1 MSCELCRAGS
11 YGNATT
17 SEGCQLCQCNGHAN
31 VTAGICNPA
40 TGQCYCQDETEGN
53 KCESC
58 KPGYYGDPRHAGTC
72 YRQCSSRGI
81 LSSITNG
88 SLGSYSAPDSRNIYR
103 HSKNEMEVQDCVW
116 VLNTHNSVR
125 GVTVGLGADGPK
137 AKEAIIQLTIHQGAR
152 ILCPTNYVYVY
163 DGLPDFM
170 SLENGWTRQNHLLG
184 AYCSPQTVF
193 PLNVHAHS
201 GIMTIF
207 YRRND
212 VKQGY
217 ATQ

>member
-1 MSCELCRAGS
+1 
-11 YGNATT
+11 
-17 SEGCQLCQCNGHAN
+17 
-31 VTAGICNPA
+31 
-40 TGQCYCQDETEGN
+40 
-53 KCESC
+53 
-58 KPGYYGDPRHAGTC
+58 
-72 YRQCSSRGI
+72 
-81 LSSITNG
+81 
-88 SLGSYSAPDSRNIYR
+88 
-103 HSKNEMEVQDCVW
+103 

-125 GVTVGLGADGPK
+125 GISGGLGGEGPK
-137 AKEAIIQLTIHQGAR
+137 PKEAIIQLTIHQGAR

-212 VKQGY
+212 IKQGY
-217 ATQ
+217 VIFIPIWFGFISINCLLLF

>member
-1 MSCELCRAGS
+1 M
-11 YGNATT
+11 
-17 SEGCQLCQCNGHAN
+17 
-31 VTAGICNPA
+31 
-40 TGQCYCQDETEGN
+40 
-53 KCESC
+53 
-58 KPGYYGDPRHAGTC
+58 
-72 YRQCSSRGI
+72 
-81 LSSITNG
+81 NG
-88 SLGSYSAPDSRNIYR
+88 SLGSYSAPDRIYR
-103 HSKNEMEVQDCVW
+103 HSKNELDVQDCVW

-125 GVTVGLGADGPK
+125 GMSVGLGGDGLK
-137 AKEAIIQLTIHQGAR
+137 AREAIIQLTIHQGAR
-152 ILCPTNYVYVY
+152 IFCPTNYVYIY

-193 PLNVHAHS
+193 SLNVHAHS

-217 ATQ
+217 VIVKKFSFLFISIIFSLFLGLMLLLLFFPAQPTARHPANVLALDAVARLAGLVQIAKAKSVQMIVSLSSVMESAT